1 MSNQD
6 QSGNM
11 NEKAGSGKTDPNR
24 APEAPKTG
32 QQSQDMPRQ
41 TDKGAN
47 QQGGS
52 DQKSGQQSQGD
63 SRADDDGMKH
73 AGSTSFTKDPKKAKE
88 SGTKGASSR

>member
-41 TDKGAN
+41 PDKGAN

-52 DQKSGQQSQGD
+52 DQKSGQQSQG
-63 SRADDDGMKH
+63 
-73 AGSTSFTKDPKKAKE
+73 GSSKE
-88 SGTKGASSR
+88 SDGTKQAASPKEI

>member
-1 MSNQD
+1 MSNETQ
-6 QSGNM
+6 GENM
-11 NEKAGSGKTDPNR
+11 NEPGGSAKTDPSR

-52 DQKSGQQSQGD
+52 DEKSGQQSQGGT
-63 SRADDDGMKH
+63 SKESDGTKQ
-73 AGSTSFTKDPKKAKE
+73 AGSPKVI
-88 SGTKGASSR
+88 

>member
-1 MSNQD
+1 MSNENQG
-6 QSGNM
+6 GN
-11 NEKAGSGKTDPNR
+11 EPGGSGKTDPTR

-52 DQKSGQQSQGD
+52 DQKSGQQSQGG
-63 SRADDDGMKH
+63 SSKESDGTKQ
-73 AGSTSFTKDPKKAKE
+73 AGSPKVI
-88 SGTKGASSR
+88 

>member
-1 MSNQD
+1 MSNETQG
-6 QSGNM
+6 GNM
-11 NEKAGSGKTDPNR
+11 NERGSGKTDPNR

-52 DQKSGQQSQGD
+52 DQKSGQQSQG
-63 SRADDDGMKH
+63 
-73 AGSTSFTKDPKKAKE
+73 GSSKE
-88 SGTKGASSR
+88 SDGTKQTGSSKVI

>member
-1 MSNQD
+1 MSNEN
-6 QSGNM
+6 QSGNV
-11 NEKAGSGKTDPNR
+11 NEQAGSGKTDPNR

-52 DQKSGQQSQGD
+52 DQKSGQQSQG
-63 SRADDDGMKH
+63 
-73 AGSTSFTKDPKKAKE
+73 GSSKE
-88 SGTKGASSR
+88 SDGTKQAASPKEI